1 MRVFVCEYKEHLMLF
16 YSQLAF
22 GISFD
27 ITIGKQID
35 FFERVLD
42 KKEIGEKE
50 EVTVYDGSNSFK
62 ISGSWII
69 ISDYD
74 LQCWNDV
81 EDNTIKLC
89 MM

>member
-35 FFERVLD
+35 FL
-42 KKEIGEKE
+42 
-50 EVTVYDGSNSFK
+50 
-62 ISGSWII
+62 
-69 ISDYD
+69 
-74 LQCWNDV
+74 
-81 EDNTIKLC
+81 
-89 MM
+89 